1 VSTPEST
8 DGLALALRDVRRR
21 RGDGADA
28 FVLEVP
34 ALEVARGTCVAVT
47 GPSGSGKSTLLD
59 LLGLVLRPDA
69 AATFRLGGDVDVAA
83 LWAGDDADGLASVRA
98 RRIGYVLQTGGLLPF
113 LDARGNVGLSPRLL
127 GERLDEAL
135 FARLVDAL
143 GLGGLL
149 GKMPRALSI
158 GERQRVAIARA
169 LAHRPA
175 LVLADEPTAA
185 LDPVQGRRVM
195 ELLVALCAELGAT
208 AVVVSHDWELV
219 RSLGVREVRAVPV
232 VGGEGATTRIVSE
245 P

>member
-1 VSTPEST
+1 VST
-8 DGLALALRDVRRR
+8 DGLALRLQDVRRR
-21 RGDGADA
+21 RGD

-34 ALEVARGTCVAVT
+34 SLAVARGTCVAVT

-69 AATFRLGGDVDVAA
+69 STVFEVGDLDVAA
-83 LWAGDDADGLASVRA
+83 LWARDDADGLASVRA

-127 GERLDEAL
+127 GEAVDEAL
-135 FARLVDAL
+135 LARLVDGL
-143 GLGGLL
+143 GLGGSLR
-149 GKMPRALSI
+149 KMPRALSI

-185 LDPVQGRRVM
+185 LDPLQGRRVM
-195 ELLVALCAELGAT
+195 ELLVALCAELGTT
-208 AVVVSHDWELV
+208 AVIVSHDWELV
-219 RSLGVREVRAVPV
+219 RSLAVREVRAVPMA
-232 VGGEGATTRIVSE
+232 GGEGTTTRIVSE
-245 P
+245 S